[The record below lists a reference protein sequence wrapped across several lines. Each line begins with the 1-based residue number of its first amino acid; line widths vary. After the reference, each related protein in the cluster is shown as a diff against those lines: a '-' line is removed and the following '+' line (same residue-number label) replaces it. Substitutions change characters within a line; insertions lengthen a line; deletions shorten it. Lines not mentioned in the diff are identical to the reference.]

1 MKKILA
7 AVVVL
12 SAMLLPAIPAP
23 ATPSGNGLQTFET
36 TNCGT
41 VTTGGG
47 ASFYVYGQKYL
58 TETFTGTFTPA
69 GGSPETVSKTYGNR
83 TGQTGASIS
92 CSGSG
97 DDGHGGTFSFTVTG
111 VAP

>member
-1 MKKILA
+1 MKKTLA
-7 AVVVL
+7 AGAVL
-12 SAMLLPAIPAP
+12 GAMLLPALPANAAP
-23 ATPSGNGLQTFET
+23 NGNGLQTFET
-36 TNCGT
+36 IDCGT

-47 ASFYVYGQKYL
+47 ASFYVEGQKYL

-69 GGSPETVSKTYGNR
+69 GGSPETVTKTYGNR

>member
-1 MKKILA
+1 MKKTLV

-12 SAMLLPAIPAP
+12 CAMLLPAIPAA
-23 ATPSGNGLQTFET
+23 ATPSGNGLQTFE

-47 ASFYVYGQKYL
+47 ASFYVNGQKYL

-69 GGSPETVSKTYGNR
+69 GGSPEIVSKTYGNR
-83 TGQTGASIS
+83 TGQTGGSIT
-92 CSGSG
+92 CSASG